1 MMNGELCLEDME
13 NEEILRGAL
22 YNIGLMSTLVCNSS
36 NVEELQNVLTDIQH
50 TVMLVNAIIEDKDV
64 VH

>member
-1 MMNGELCLEDME
+1 MNEDLCLEDME

-22 YNIGLMSTLVCNSS
+22 YNIGLMTMLVCNPT
-36 NVEELQNVLTDIQH
+36 NVEELQNVLTDIQY
-50 TVMLVNAIIEDKDV
+50 TVMLVSAIIEDKDI